1 MADEAP
7 IEVVDD
13 REKRRFEI
21 RVDGELAGFAD
32 YSRRGGRLIFR
43 HTEIDDGAIGLP
55 HHGMRHTSR
64 VGRPPDNLAAVIDVE
79 RLSALARGTEETRHA
94 VLAPCDRYGRD
105 RWVRRISPAD
115 GLAQIVD

>member
-1 MADEAP
+1 MADEAR

-43 HTEIDDGAIGLP
+43 HTEIDDAFEGRGL
-55 HHGMRHTSR
+55 GSK
-64 VGRPPDNLAAVIDVE
+64 
-79 RLSALARGTEETRHA
+79 
-94 VLAPCDRYGRD
+94 
-105 RWVRRISPAD
+105 
-115 GLAQIVD
+115 LAQGALDAARAGGEAVVPLCPFVASYIEKHPEYEDLVDQECLDYLDRPRGS

>member
-1 MADEAP
+1 MADEAR

-43 HTEIDDGAIGLP
+43 HTEIDDAFEGRGLGSKLAQGALDAARTAG
-55 HHGMRHTSR
+55 HGVVPLCPFIASYIERH
-64 VGRPPDNLAAVIDVE
+64 PDYQDLVDQE
-79 RLSALARGTEETRHA
+79 CLDYLAR
-94 VLAPCDRYGRD
+94 P
-105 RWVRRISPAD
+105 RRRS
-115 GLAQIVD
+115 